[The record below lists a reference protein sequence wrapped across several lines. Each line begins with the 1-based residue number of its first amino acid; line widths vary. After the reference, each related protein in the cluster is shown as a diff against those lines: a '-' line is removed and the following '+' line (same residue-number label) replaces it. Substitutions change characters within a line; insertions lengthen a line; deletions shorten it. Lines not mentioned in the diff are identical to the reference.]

1 MGSSFIKNYILI
13 VVFIFSFGFQSCNKD
28 ASNPVINIP
37 DKEKTD
43 TYNNCIT
50 KGKDNTLEIATWN
63 IEHFPKSA
71 NTSIEVQSIISYS
84 DYDIWGVEEIE
95 DINSLKTIVNLDDR
109 YSVLLDADISSG
121 VNRDYHLAYVYRNDK
136 VELLDKQ
143 LLPFSSSSFPRK
155 PLMAKF
161 KWKKDG
167 SIFYVIDLHL
177 KCCSGSSNED
187 RRREASRVLKNYID
201 TNLPNDKVIVIGD
214 YNDVIYTYSQS
225 EFQNIL
231 DDSQNYKFADMS
243 LATSSCPQCDFS
255 YPSWRPYGSHID
267 HILITN
273 ELFNSFSSVEVI
285 TLDKCSSKYDDEVSD
300 HRPVV
305 TFFNL

>member
-1 MGSSFIKNYILI
+1 MNSSFIKNYILI
-13 VVFIFSFGFQSCNKD
+13 VVFIFSFGFQSCNKE

-37 DKEKTD
+37 DKAKSD
-43 TYNNCIT
+43 TYNKCIT

-63 IEHFPKSA
+63 IEHFPKNR

-84 DYDIWGVEEIE
+84 DYDVWGVEEIE
-95 DINSLKTIVNLDDR
+95 DINSLKSIINLDDR
-109 YSVLLDADISSG
+109 YSVLLDTDIISG
-121 VNRDYHLAYVYRNDK
+121 INRNYHLAYVYRNDK

-143 LLPFSSSSFPRK
+143 LLSFSSSPFPRK

-167 SIFYVIDLHL
+167 SIFYVINLHL
-177 KCCSGSSNED
+177 KCCSGSDNED

-201 TNLPNDKVIVIGD
+201 TELPNDKVIVIGD
-214 YNDVIYTYSQS
+214 YNDVIYPYSDS
-225 EFQNIL
+225 EFQKIL
-231 DDSQNYKFADMS
+231 DDTQNYKFVDMEI
-243 LATSSCPQCDFS
+243 ASCEGSECEYS

-273 ELFNSFSSVEVI
+273 ELFNSFSSVETL
-285 TLDKCSSKYDDEVSD
+285 TLDKCSNKYDAEVSD

-305 TFFNL
+305 AFFN

>member
-1 MGSSFIKNYILI
+1 MSSIFRKNYILLVI
-13 VVFIFSFGFQSCNKD
+13 FIFSFGFQSCNKD
-28 ASNPVINIP
+28 ASNPIINIP
-37 DKEKTD
+37 DKEKSD

-50 KGKDNTLEIATWN
+50 QGKDNTLEIATWN

-71 NTSIEVQSIISYS
+71 NTAIEVQSIISYS
-84 DYDIWGVEEIE
+84 NYDVWGVEEIE
-95 DINSLKTIVNLDDR
+95 DVNSLKTIVNLDDR
-109 YSVLLDADISSG
+109 YSVLLDSDISSG
-121 VNRDYHLAYVYRNDK
+121 VNKNYHLAYVYRNDK

-143 LLPFSSSSFPRK
+143 LLPFSSSPFPRK

-177 KCCSGSSNED
+177 KAYNDSESIE
-187 RRREASRVLKNYID
+187 RRIEASRVLKNYID
-201 TNLPNDKVIVIGD
+201 TELPNDKVIVIGD
-214 YNDVIYTYSQS
+214 YNDVIYPYSQS
-225 EFQNIL
+225 EFQKIL
-231 DDSQNYKFADMS
+231 DDSQNYKFADMEI
-243 LATSSCPQCDFS
+243 ASCEGSGCDFS
-255 YPSWRPYGSHID
+255 YPGWPSHID

-273 ELFNSFSSVEVI
+273 ELFNSLSSTEVI

-305 TFFNL
+305 TFFN